1 MSIITF
7 KSNESKETGQT
18 LSLVATAT
26 QMAIEHNYK
35 ILIVSTSFQDK
46 TLEDCFWDLQAENKK
61 PSILGG
67 SVKQVGIDSGVE
79 GLIRTLIS
87 SKTNPD
93 IVKNYSRTVLRDRLD
108 ILCSPNTSTYQEY
121 ERIASNYPEILKI
134 ASRYYDMIFVDLT
147 RRMDG
152 KQAKDILDA
161 SDVVVMNMTQR
172 LKTIDEIVELRK
184 NDEFYKRRNIML
196 LIGRYDA
203 HSKYNVKNVSRY
215 MKEKKSV
222 LAIPYNTLYFEACSE
237 GKAVDYFLRLKRLDS
252 ADRNSIFVRGI
263 NEVIE
268 SIIVKLQE
276 LQAKI

>member
-35 ILIVSTSFQDK
+35 ILIVSTSFHDK

-147 RRMDG
+147 RRMNG